1 MRRATILIAIAL
13 AALAGA
19 AIAGAAGITV
29 FKTSFSSRAEYRA
42 MRELSGPHKQCKKN
56 WKDKTAVGVVVK
68 GGPVDCTLS
77 SPVQGDAPQ
86 SNQIVRVVA
95 KLNKETDDKV
105 KKSVF
110 VGVVTRASRKEGY
123 ELRVFP
129 KGKHFE
135 LLKSGEVLA
144 QGREKAIEG
153 IAKKNRLQIDAIG
166 QTITGKVNGKQVA
179 QVKDKDFEQVQG
191 RQTGISYGNRDK
203 SKKGQGVAFFDK
215 FKVQVPVP

>member
-1 MRRATILIAIAL
+1 MRRATILIAVAL

-19 AIAGAAGITV
+19 ALAGAAGITV

-56 WKDKTAVGVVVK
+56 WEDKTAVGVVVK

-110 VGVVTRASRKEGY
+110 VGVIVRASRKEGY

-129 KGKHFE
+129 KGKRFE
-135 LLKSGEVLA
+135 LLKSGEILA

-153 IAKKNRLQIDAIG
+153 VAKKNRLEIEAIRAG
-166 QTITGKVNGKQVA
+166 RGPPDRPLLREPRQV
-179 QVKDKDFEQVQG
+179 EEGPGRRLLRQVQG
-191 RQTGISYGNRDK
+191 PGARSLTDRPAGPPRGRGARDTFTA
-203 SKKGQGVAFFDK
+203 G
-215 FKVQVPVP
+215 